1 MAQGCRHDMLAL
13 RLRGWQDHRMIARA
27 SLALAL
33 LAIAAPAQANICN
46 QFANSAWRMA
56 YQRDLG
62 VGPGR
67 AMAEIDDSESAGNSP
82 RIIAVYRAMLREIFA
97 NPRLTP
103 EAAAYRS
110 RTAPC
115 GWPGA
120 SPMGATGA
128 SVPR

>member
-1 MAQGCRHDMLAL
+1 MIKRAAL
-13 RLRGWQDHRMIARA
+13 
-27 SLALAL
+27 SLAL
-33 LAIAAPAQANICN
+33 LAFAAPAQAGICD

-62 VGPGR
+62 TGPGR
-67 AMAEIDDSESAGNSP
+67 AMAEIDASERAGNAP
-82 RIIAVYRAMLREIFA
+82 RIIAVYRAMLREIWA

-103 EAAAYRS
+103 QAAAYRS

-120 SPMGATGA
+120 SPVGGAG
-128 SVPR
+128 VPR